1 VRRCR
6 EVRRP
11 ILGLDGFWIR
21 MDGRYQ
27 IDQEQC
33 LDVSRLPPEAT
44 WHVASDFIEAR
55 IALPLAFEF
64 VLQDPNGADSP

>member
-1 VRRCR
+1 
-6 EVRRP
+6 
-11 ILGLDGFWIR
+11 